1 MNSNAPK
8 ISFIP
13 KSSMSRGGD
22 DFGRPRPKS
31 IAAIS
36 SIIIFFVIGGV
47 FAGLSYYKSLLDD
60 DIANKITAIKDAQAK
75 INQSPAIKQAKE
87 FNQRAA
93 LTKQLLD
100 SHIVITPVFD
110 FLNQNAVSSIK
121 YDSFTF
127 KQEDKAEY
135 VEIKGEAPSYA
146 SLVNQLDVVK
156 SKNKELASYS
166 VKDVLLT
173 EFGSVKFTLK
183 VTFIPGYLS
192 YTNTQRVTTT
202 QTLVSPTATV
212 QVPPMANESAKV
224 STPGLTPLPPYE
236 AQSGT
241 AGATSATSVGQISN
255 TTTGDISAQTAPVV
269 APETQTEKSVWS
281 WLKFW

>member
-36 SIIIFFVIGGV
+36 SIIIFFVIGSV

-60 DIANKITAIKDAQAK
+60 DIANKIATIKDAQAK

-87 FNQRAA
+87 FNQRAT

-100 SHIVITPVFD
+100 SHIAITPVFD
-110 FLNQNAVSSIK
+110 FLNKNAVSSIK

-127 KQEDKAEY
+127 RQEEKSEY

-146 SLVNQLDVVK
+146 SLVNQLDVIK

-166 VKDVLLT
+166 IKDVLLT

-183 VTFIPGYLS
+183 ITFVPGYLS
-192 YTNTQRVTTT
+192 YTNSQR
-202 QTLVSPTATV
+202 TAV
-212 QVPPMANESAKV
+212 QFLVPPTANESLEAQA
-224 STPGLTPLPPYE
+224 SGLTPLPPYNT
-236 AQSGT
+236 QSSADGT
-241 AGATSATSVGQISN
+241 TSVSSVGQVSN
-255 TTTGDISAQTAPVV
+255 TTTGDVSAQTAPVV
-269 APETQTEKSVWS
+269 APETQAEKSVWL